1 MGRPAP
7 ERPIRFDGKIA
18 YVPLTKG
25 YEAIIDAEDVP
36 VVAPY
41 PWSAMVAGKNVYA
54 VTSIKGETTYMRRL
68 FVKPA
73 PGKRVKSQGNTLDCR
88 KASLGISGPLGEVK
102 QKRHRK

>member
-1 MGRPAP
+1 M
-7 ERPIRFDGKIA
+7 
-18 YVPLTKG
+18 PLTKG

-36 VVAPY
+36 AIASY

-54 VTSIKGETTYMRRL
+54 VTSVKGETLYMRRM

-88 KASLGISGPLGEVK
+88 KAALGISVPLSEVK
-102 QKRHRK
+102 QKRNRA

>member
-7 ERPIRFDGKIA
+7 ERPIRIEGKIA

-36 VVAPY
+36 VVAPH

-54 VTSIKGETTYMRRL
+54 VTSVKGETLYMRRL

-73 PGKRVKSQGNTLDCR
+73 AGKRVKSQGNTLDCR
-88 KASLGISGPLGEVK
+88 KASLGIDGKLSDVK
-102 QKRHRK
+102 QKRNRA

>member
-1 MGRPAP
+1 MGRKAP
-7 ERPIRFDGKIA
+7 DRPIRFEGKTA

-36 VVAPY
+36 LVASH
-41 PWSAMVAGKNVYA
+41 PWSAMVSGKNVYA

-73 PGKRVKSQGNTLDCR
+73 QGRRVKSQGNSLDCR
-88 KASLGISGPLGEVK
+88 KASLGISVPLSEVK
-102 QKRHRK
+102 QKRARR